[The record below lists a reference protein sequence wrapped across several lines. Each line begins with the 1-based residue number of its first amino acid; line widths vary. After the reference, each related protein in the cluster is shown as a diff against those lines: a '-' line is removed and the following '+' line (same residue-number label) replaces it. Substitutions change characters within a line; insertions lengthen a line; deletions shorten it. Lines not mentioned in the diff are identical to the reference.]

1 VNVCTR
7 CGSTLSGGV
16 AFCSACRHPARDL
29 TRAFAVSSAASN
41 QAARA
46 KGLGAFAGWIAG
58 GAVAACLIVV
68 GFLLCLTG
76 VGMILGIPII
86 LAGFVMPFIGPFL
99 GARALKGA
107 CPYCR
112 SVVLSASRGFNCPV
126 CKRRIVVRGTRF
138 MRIG

>member
-1 VNVCTR
+1 MNLCT
-7 CGSTLSGGV
+7 CGATLNGGA
-16 AFCSACRHPARDL
+16 AFCSHCGHPAQAR
-29 TRAFAVSSAASN
+29 TRALAVPSAASS
-41 QAARA
+41 QATRA
-46 KGLGAFAGWIAG
+46 KGKGAFAGWIAG
-58 GAVAACLIVV
+58 GAVGACLIVV

-86 LAGFVMPFIGPFL
+86 LAGFVMLFIGPFL

-126 CKRRIVVRGTRF
+126 CKRRIVVRGAKF
-138 MRIG
+138 MRIA